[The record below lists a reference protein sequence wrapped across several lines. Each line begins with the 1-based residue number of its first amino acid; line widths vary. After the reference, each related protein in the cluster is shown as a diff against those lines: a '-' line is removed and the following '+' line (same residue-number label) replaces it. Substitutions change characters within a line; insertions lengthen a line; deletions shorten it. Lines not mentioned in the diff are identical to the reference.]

1 MRRPWLKLFALSG
14 WLLAA
19 VFAWLYFTWPSPA
32 ADQLRDEMR
41 HTLVR
46 AQALTEMEAALAAA
60 RFRESEAA
68 ASLLRSDKDLAD
80 LKQQQTHAKL
90 AEQAALAEANRL
102 RAELQAA
109 RSLSEQRYAELLRLR
124 REIVSQS
131 IPVAV
136 TAEPSLPVPAQV
148 PASPFVADAAILSL
162 SEDGLVCALALGSAH
177 GLKESDSLALHT
189 PGGQARLVVTGVYPT
204 FVLVRVASKSNS
216 SVELQL
222 GQNYSIYRI

>member
-60 RFRESEAA
+60 RLRESETA

-136 TAEPSLPVPAQV
+136 TAEPSLPV